1 MLFDKNSI
9 TTPQAR
15 LLVMTA
21 LVLLMGVTR
30 LGHFGEYSSPPDAS
44 WAVFFLGG
52 LWLRNMRNFALFF
65 GLAFATDLAAVALGT
80 PADCFSPAYGFL
92 IPAYAALWIAG
103 AATTSLARAPVAVAA
118 GAAATFCIAN
128 LGMFL
133 FANTSGVAATAYVA
147 AVVGYFPHYLFT
159 MAAYVT
165 VGLLAQL
172 LLQRRV
178 VVSVENR

>member
-9 TTPQAR
+9 TTPQLR
-15 LLVMTA
+15 LLVLMA
-21 LVLLMGVTR
+21 LVLLMGATR
-30 LGHFGEYSSPPDAS
+30 LGHFGEYASPPDAS

-52 LWLRNMRNFALFF
+52 LWLRKLRIFALFF

-80 PADCFSPAYGFL
+80 PADCFSPAYAFL
-92 IPAYAALWIAG
+92 IPAYGALWVAG
-103 AATTSLARAPVAVAA
+103 ATTESLLRAPVAVAA

-133 FANTSGVAATAYVA
+133 FANTSGATAATYVT
-147 AVVGYFPHYLFT
+147 AVIGYFPHYLFT

-165 VGLLAQL
+165 VGLMAQL
-172 LLQRRV
+172 VLQRRAV
-178 VVSVENR
+178 VPVEHR